1 MNFKLYDCIGKT
13 IEVINSRNKS
23 LIGMKDIVVDETKN
37 TIVFNN
43 GKKILK
49 KVVEIKIIE

>member
-1 MNFKLYDCIGKT
+1 MNLKPYDCIGKT

-23 LIGMKDIVVDETKN
+23 LIGMKGIVVDETKN

-49 KVVEIKIIE
+49 EAVEIKIIE